1 MTVVKILFW
10 TGVFLILYS
19 YIMYPV
25 ILFIMSS
32 IKKALDDSIYM
43 FRKKDRRKTD
53 NTSQVNVAVVISA
66 YNEEKHIVER
76 VKNLIEGQTYP
87 EDKISLYIGSDGSDD
102 RTVELLQGL
111 AYSNLHVFD
120 YKENRGKVSVLNDLM
135 NEVRED
141 IVIFSDANTFFHE
154 DNISC
159 LVKYFKDEKVGAVCG
174 ELQLRA
180 LDNSKNEDGVY
191 WKYERFLKFHESRIS
206 ALLGANGA
214 NYAIRKKYF
223 EPFPADTIIDD
234 FVSVLGIS
242 MKGMKVIYAVDSSAY
257 EEMPQTVRDEFKRR
271 VRIGSGNYQALFRN
285 IKLLNPMYG
294 MISFSFFSHKAL
306 RWLTPHLMLVVLV
319 TNMFIDD
326 SLYLYFLFLQ
336 LFVYFI
342 SIGDMFFHYN
352 DKMPVLARILN
363 MFISMNIALLAGFY
377 RYISRSTTSSWARTE
392 R

>member
-1 MTVVKILFW
+1 MVKILFW
-10 TGVFLILYS
+10 TGILLILYS
-19 YIMYPV
+19 YVFYPV
-25 ILFIMSS
+25 ILFVMSAV
-32 IKKALDDSIYM
+32 KKALEDSIYM
-43 FRKKDRRKTD
+43 FRKKDRRKSCD
-53 NTSQVNVAVVISA
+53 TSQVNVAVVISA
-66 YNEEKHIVER
+66 YNEEKHIVKR
-76 VKNLIEGQTYP
+76 VKNLIEEQTYP

-111 AYSNLHVFD
+111 TYSNLHIFD

-135 NEVRED
+135 EEVSEE

-159 LVKYFKDEKVGAVCG
+159 LVKYFKDKKVGAVCG
-174 ELQLRA
+174 ELQLQV
-180 LDNSKNEDGVY
+180 LENSKNEDGAY

-214 NYAIRKKYF
+214 NYAIRKEYF

-242 MKGMKVIYAVDSSAY
+242 MKGMKVIYAVDSLAY
-257 EEMPQTVRDEFKRR
+257 EEMPKTVRDEFRRR
-271 VRIGSGNYQALFRN
+271 VRIGSGNYQVLFRN

-294 MISFSFFSHKAL
+294 MISFSFFSHKVL
-306 RWLTPHLMLVVLV
+306 RWLVPHLMLMVLV

-326 SLYLYFLFLQ
+326 SPYLYFLFLQ
-336 LFVYFI
+336 LFFYII

-352 DKMPVLARILN
+352 EKMPALARIIN
-363 MFISMNIALLAGFY
+363 MFISMNIALLAGFF
-377 RYISRSTTSSWARTE
+377 RYMSRSTTSSWVRTE